1 MAEDSGQEDWDV
13 LWREVTDAFSPGAPI
28 QERDLFAGRAPE
40 LQALTDAVQ
49 QRGRHAVLFGE
60 RGVGKTSLAN
70 ILPLAIVAPAREVA
84 AVRVNASPTDTF
96 DSLWRKVFKRFSY
109 AYADGSGSRKLADE
123 LPEALTPDDVQLALE
138 GFTENQIPVVILDE
152 FDRIADPAVTGF
164 VADTIKALSDY
175 SVNVTIVVVGVAE
188 DVAGLIAGHESVSR
202 SLLQVKMPRMSQDEL
217 GDIIAKRYKKLGITA
232 SADVLWKITF
242 LSRGLPYYTH
252 MLAMYAAR
260 NAVGRKHKAV
270 TETDLDQAMKI
281 ALGDID
287 QMIRERYLG
296 ATVSQRPNDTLYE
309 PVLLACALAVSDEL
323 GRFQQAAVTTPL
335 NKIVSGKNYAPAT
348 FAFHM
353 NAFCT
358 PQRQN
363 VLERLGEARNYR
375 YRFSDPMMQPFVIL
389 KGLHDGRITDEIAD
403 IFATKR
409 QLRLSA
415 DF

>member
-1 MAEDSGQEDWDV
+1 MVKDEPEDWAT
-13 LWREVTDAFSPGAPI
+13 LWNEITDAFSPGAPI

-40 LQALTDAVQ
+40 LQALIDAVH

-70 ILPLAIVAPAREVA
+70 ILPLTITNPTREVA
-84 AVRVNASPTDTF
+84 SVRVNASPNDSF

-109 AYADGSGSRKLADE
+109 AEAGAPSVTRKISDE
-123 LPEALTPDDVQLALE
+123 LPAELAPDDVQLALE
-138 GFTENQIPVVILDE
+138 GFSDNQIPVVILDE
-152 FDRIADPAVTGF
+152 FDRIEDRSVTRL

-188 DVAGLIAGHESVSR
+188 DVASLISGHESISR

-217 GDIIAKRYKKLGITA
+217 GDIIAKRYKKLGMAAT
-232 SADVLWKITF
+232 ADVLWKITF

-252 MLAMYAAR
+252 LLAMYAAR
-260 NAVGRKHKAV
+260 NAVSHKRKMVNEK
-270 TETDLDQAMKI
+270 DLDEAMKI
-281 ALGDID
+281 ALSDID
-287 QMIRERYLG
+287 QMIRERYLS
-296 ATVSQRPNDTLYE
+296 ATVSQRPNETLYE
-309 PVLLACALAVSDEL
+309 PILLACALAVSDEL
-323 GRFQQAAVTTPL
+323 GRFQQSAVTLPL
-335 NKIVSGKNYAPAT
+335 NKIVPGRSYAPAT

-375 YRFSDPMMQPFVIL
+375 YRFTDPMMQPFVIL
-389 KGLHDGRITDEIAD
+389 KGLNDGRISDEIAD
-403 IFATKR
+403 IFSARR

-415 DF
+415 DI